1 MPIGVYVCH
10 CGLNIAGVLDI
21 EELKSFAEKL
31 PDVAVARD
39 LQFSCSD
46 IGQEQIQKDIAEYKL
61 DRIVV
66 AACSPRL
73 HEPTFRRAIAK
84 AGLNPYMLEMAN
96 IREQCSWVHMD
107 LPAMATEKAKDLISM
122 AVAKAALLQPL
133 EQEQIPVNKDVLVVG
148 GGVAGIAAALDLA
161 DAGFHVFLVERRPT
175 IGGYMA
181 LLTDVFPTNDCS
193 ICVLGPKMSEVFNH
207 PNITLYT
214 YSEVLG
220 VEGSV
225 GNFTVSGAH
234 RARYVDP
241 VLCKGCINECA
252 DVCPVEVPND
262 YDFGIGK
269 RKAIYVPYP
278 QAVPLSACVD
288 PKACI
293 GCGRCVESCPTQA
306 VKLDQVIEHFK
317 INVGA
322 IIVAT
327 GWQPFDAARKEEYG
341 FGRLR
346 DVVTTLQM
354 ERMLNASGPT
364 KGEVVRPSTGQVA
377 QSIAFL
383 QCVGSRDATVGNIY
397 CSRICCMASLKN
409 AQLIAEKYPCSNI
422 TIYYID
428 IRAGGEGYEEFY
440 IRAQRLGINFVRAR
454 VSSIE
459 EVDGDIYL
467 SFEDTQTGEIK
478 RVRHDIAVLSV
489 GLEPDKSADVL
500 GNLLGLS
507 RRPDRFFEI
516 AHPKMRP
523 VEAHIDGVFIAGCA
537 SGPKEIPISIAQGSA
552 AAAKAI
558 RLLQKGFLDL
568 EPTSAY
574 VDPDLCIRCKLC
586 VDVCP
591 QKAISVKSPAYVD
604 EAACKGCGSCAAACP
619 VDAIK
624 MRLFSDEQIL
634 AQVRAATEV
643 KKEFPLI
650 IAFLCNWCSYGAAD
664 LAGTSRIQYP
674 TNARNIRVMCSARVD
689 PSFVLEALR
698 RGADGVLIAGCRIGE
713 CHYHD
718 GNYQALQR
726 VNVLK
731 GVLEKIGIDPRRVK
745 IVWCAASEGEI
756 YAKDLREF
764 IGELKAIG
772 PIGTELDKRRKGPG
786 GGKAEKEAGREA
798 EADLNEEAEIQ
809 SESMM
814 AKGSEGQHD
823 GD

>member
-10 CGLNIAGVLDI
+10 CGLNIAGVLNM

-46 IGQEQIQKDIAEYKL
+46 IGQEQIQKDIAELKL
-61 DRIVV
+61 DRVVV

-73 HEPTFRRAIAK
+73 HEPTFRRAISQSRPESLH
-84 AGLNPYMLEMAN
+84 AGDGQHPGAVLLGAHGAAGHGH
-96 IREQCSWVHMD
+96 REGQRPHSNGRGQSR
-107 LPAMATEKAKDLISM
+107 AST
-122 AVAKAALLQPL
+122 AA
-133 EQEQIPVNKDVLVVG
+133 G
-148 GGVAGIAAALDLA
+148 AGEHTRQQRRAGHGWRRGRHCCRAGPGRCGAAC
-161 DAGFHVFLVERRPT
+161 FLVERRPT

-193 ICVLGPKMSEVFNH
+193 ICVLGPKMSEVYNH
-207 PNITLYT
+207 PDITLIT
-214 YSEVLG
+214 YAEVLG

-225 GNFTVSGAH
+225 GNFTVSGVR
-234 RARYVDP
+234 RARYVDEK
-241 VLCKGCINECA
+241 LCKGCISECA
-252 DVCPVEVPND
+252 GVCPVEVPSE

-278 QAVPLSACVD
+278 QAVPLVACVD

-293 GCGRCVESCPTQA
+293 GCARCVEACPAQA
-306 VKLDQVIEHFK
+306 VKLDQEPQDFK
-317 INVGA
+317 LNVGA

-327 GWQPFDAARKEEYG
+327 GWQPFDATRKEEYG
-341 FGRLR
+341 FGRYR
-346 DVVTTLQM
+346 DVITTLQM

-364 KGEVVRPSTGQVA
+364 KGEVVRPSTGKIA
-377 QSIAFL
+377 KSIAFL
-383 QCVGSRDATVGNIY
+383 QCVGSRDSTVGNLY

-409 AQLIAEKYPCSNI
+409 AQLVKEKYPDTDI

-428 IRAGGEGYEEFY
+428 IRACGEGYEEFY
-440 IRAQRLGINFVRAR
+440 VRAQKLGINFVRAR
-454 VSSIE
+454 VSRIE
-459 EVDGDIYL
+459 EVDGELFLI
-467 SFEDTQTGEIK
+467 FEDTQTGEIK
-478 RVRHDIAVLSV
+478 RVKHDLAVLSV
-489 GLEPDKSADVL
+489 GLEPDEKADVL

-558 RLLQKGFLDL
+558 KLLHKGVLEL

-574 VDPDLCIRCKLC
+574 VDPDLCIKCKLC

-591 QKAISVKSPAYVD
+591 KKAIAVKSPAYVD

-619 VDAIK
+619 VDAIN
-624 MRLFSDEQIL
+624 MRFFSDEQIM

-643 KKEFPLI
+643 KREFPLI
-650 IAFLCNWCSYGAAD
+650 VAFLCNWCSYGAAD

-689 PSFVLEALR
+689 PSFILEALR

-713 CHYHD
+713 CHYRD

-731 GVLEKIGIDPRRVK
+731 GVLEKIGLDPGRVK

-756 YAKDLREF
+756 YAKDLRDF
-764 IGELKAIG
+764 IGELKAMG
-772 PIGTELDKRRKGPG
+772 PIGTELKKER
-786 GGKAEKEAGREA
+786 AEEK
-798 EADLNEEAEIQ
+798 NEEA
-809 SESMM
+809 
-814 AKGSEGQHD
+814 ALP
-823 GD
+823 

>member
-1 MPIGVYVCH
+1 MPTGVYVCH
-10 CGLNIAGVLDI
+10 CGLNIAGVLNVED
-21 EELKSFAEKL
+21 LKSFAEKL
-31 PDVAVARD
+31 PGVAVARD

-46 IGQEQIQKDIAEYKL
+46 IGQEQIQKDIAEHKL
-61 DRIVV
+61 DRVVV

-73 HEPTFRRAIAK
+73 HEPTFRRAISK
-84 AGLNPYMLEMAN
+84 VGLNPYMLEMAN

-107 LPAMATEKAKDLISM
+107 QPAMATEKAKDIIRM
-122 AVAKAALLQPL
+122 AVAKAELLQPL
-133 EQEQIPVNKDVLVVG
+133 EPESIPVSKEVLVIG

-161 DAGFHVFLVERRPT
+161 DAGLHVYLVERRPT

-193 ICVLGPKMSEVFNH
+193 ICVLGPKMSEVYNH
-207 PNITLYT
+207 PDITLYT

-225 GNFTVSGAH
+225 GNFTVSVVR
-234 RARYVDP
+234 RARYVDEK
-241 VLCKGCINECA
+241 LCKGCINECA
-252 DVCPVEVPND
+252 SACPVEVPSE

-278 QAVPLSACVD
+278 QAVPLAACID
-288 PKACI
+288 PQACI
-293 GCGRCVESCPTQA
+293 GCARCAEACPADA
-306 VKLDQVIEHFK
+306 VRLEQEPQDIKL
-317 INVGA
+317 NVGA

-327 GWQPFDAARKEEYG
+327 GWQPFDATRKEEYG
-341 FGRLR
+341 FGRYK
-346 DVVTTLQM
+346 DVITTLQM

-364 KGEVVRPSTGQVA
+364 KGEVVAPSTGKIA
-377 QSIAFL
+377 GSIAFL
-383 QCVGSRDATVGNIY
+383 QCVGSRDQTVGNPY

-409 AQLIAEKYPCSNI
+409 AQLVKEKYPDTDV

-428 IRAGGEGYEEFY
+428 IRACGEGYEEFY
-440 IRAQRLGINFVRAR
+440 IRAQKLGINFVRSR
-454 VSSIE
+454 VSGIQESE
-459 EVDGDIYL
+459 DGRL
-467 SFEDTQTGEIK
+467 SLLFEDTLTGKIK
-478 RVRHDIAVLSV
+478 RAKHDLAVLSV
-489 GLEPDKSADVL
+489 GLEPDSNAEVL

-552 AAAKAI
+552 AAAKAVK
-558 RLLQKGFLDL
+558 LLHRGVLEL

-574 VDPDLCIRCKLC
+574 VDPEKCIECKLC
-586 VDVCP
+586 VDICP
-591 QKAISVKSPAYVD
+591 KKAISAKSPAYVD

-619 VDAIK
+619 VDAID
-624 MRLFSDEQIL
+624 MRFFSDQQIL
-634 AQVRAATEV
+634 AQVQAATEV
-643 KKEFPLI
+643 KREFPLI
-650 IAFLCNWCSYGAAD
+650 VAFLCNWCSYGAAD

-713 CHYHD
+713 CHYRD

-731 GVLEKIGIDPRRVK
+731 GVLEKIGLDPGRVK

-756 YAKDLREF
+756 YAQDLREF
-764 IGELKAIG
+764 IAELKEMG
-772 PIGTELDKRRKGPG
+772 PVGTELKKR
-786 GGKAEKEAGREA
+786 KEGVHPEPSARS
-798 EADLNEEAEIQ
+798 EEEP
-809 SESMM
+809 
-814 AKGSEGQHD
+814 
-823 GD
+823 

>member
-1 MPIGVYVCH
+1 
-10 CGLNIAGVLDI
+10 
-21 EELKSFAEKL
+21 
-31 PDVAVARD
+31 
-39 LQFSCSD
+39 
-46 IGQEQIQKDIAEYKL
+46 
-61 DRIVV
+61 
-66 AACSPRL
+66 
-73 HEPTFRRAIAK
+73 FRRAISK

-107 LPAMATEKAKDLISM
+107 QPAMATEKAKDLIRM
-122 AVAKAALLQPL
+122 AVAKAELLQPL
-133 EQEQIPVNKDVLVVG
+133 EPESIPVSKEVLVIG

-161 DAGFHVFLVERRPT
+161 DAGLHVYLVERRPT

-193 ICVLGPKMSEVFNH
+193 ICVLGPKMSEVYNH
-207 PNITLYT
+207 PDITLYT

-225 GNFTVSGAH
+225 GNFTVSVVR
-234 RARYVDP
+234 RARYVDEK
-241 VLCKGCINECA
+241 LCKGCINECA
-252 DVCPVEVPND
+252 SACPVEVPSE

-278 QAVPLSACVD
+278 QAVPLAACID
-288 PKACI
+288 PQACI
-293 GCGRCVESCPTQA
+293 GCARCAEACPADA
-306 VKLDQVIEHFK
+306 VRLEQEPQDIKL
-317 INVGA
+317 NVGA

-327 GWQPFDAARKEEYG
+327 GWQPFDATRKEEYG
-341 FGRLR
+341 FGRYR
-346 DVVTTLQM
+346 DVITTLQM

-364 KGEVVRPSTGQVA
+364 KGEVVAPSTGKIA
-377 QSIAFL
+377 GSIAFL
-383 QCVGSRDATVGNIY
+383 QCVGSRDQTVGNPY

-409 AQLIAEKYPCSNI
+409 AQLVKEKYPDTDV

-428 IRAGGEGYEEFY
+428 IRACGEGYEEFY
-440 IRAQRLGINFVRAR
+440 IRAQKLGINFVRSR
-454 VSSIE
+454 VSGIQE
-459 EVDGDIYL
+459 GEDGRL
-467 SFEDTQTGEIK
+467 SLLFEDTLTGEIK
-478 RVRHDIAVLSV
+478 RAKHDLAVLSV
-489 GLEPDKSADVL
+489 GLEPDSNAEVL

-552 AAAKAI
+552 AAAKAVK
-558 RLLQKGFLDL
+558 LLHRGVLEL

-574 VDPDLCIRCKLC
+574 VDPEKCIECKLC
-586 VDVCP
+586 VDICP
-591 QKAISVKSPAYVD
+591 KKAISAKSPAYVD

-619 VDAIK
+619 VDAID
-624 MRLFSDEQIL
+624 MRFFSDQQIM
-634 AQVRAATEV
+634 AQVQAATEV
-643 KKEFPLI
+643 KREFPLI
-650 IAFLCNWCSYGAAD
+650 VAFLCNWCSYGAAD

-713 CHYHD
+713 CHYRD

-731 GVLEKIGIDPRRVK
+731 GVLEKVGLDPGRVK

-756 YAKDLREF
+756 YAQDLREF
-764 IGELKAIG
+764 IAELKEMG
-772 PIGTELDKRRKGPG
+772 PVGTELKKRKDGEHPEPSARSV
-786 GGKAEKEAGREA
+786 
-798 EADLNEEAEIQ
+798 EEP
-809 SESMM
+809 
-814 AKGSEGQHD
+814 
-823 GD
+823 

>member
-1 MPIGVYVCH
+1 MHIGVYVCH
-10 CGLNIAGVLDI
+10 CGLNIAGVLNM
-21 EELKSFAEKL
+21 EELKRFAESL
-31 PDVAVARD
+31 PDVTVARD

-46 IGQEQIQKDIAEYKL
+46 IGQEQIQKDIAEFKL
-61 DRIVV
+61 DRVVV

-73 HEPTFRRAIAK
+73 HEPTFRRAISK

-107 LPAMATEKAKDLISM
+107 QPAMATEKAKDLIRM
-122 AVAKAALLQPL
+122 GVAKAALLRPL
-133 EQEQIPVNKDVLVVG
+133 EPESIPVSKDVLVIG
-148 GGVAGIAAALDLA
+148 GGVAGIAAALDMA
-161 DAGFHVFLVERRPT
+161 DAGLHVFLVERRPT

-207 PNITLYT
+207 PNITLFT

-220 VEGSV
+220 VDGSV
-225 GNFTVSGAH
+225 GNFTVSVTK
-234 RARYVDP
+234 RARYVDEK
-241 VLCKGCINECA
+241 LCKGCINECA
-252 DVCPVEVPND
+252 GVCPVEVPSE

-269 RKAIYVPYP
+269 RKAIYIAYP
-278 QAVPLSACVD
+278 QAVPLAATID
-288 PKACI
+288 PMACI
-293 GCGRCVESCPTQA
+293 GCGRCEQACPALA
-306 VKLDQVIEHFK
+306 VRLDQEPQDIK
-317 INVGA
+317 LNVGA

-327 GWQPFDAARKEEYG
+327 GWQPFDASRKEEYG
-341 FGRLR
+341 FGRYR
-346 DVVTTLQM
+346 DVITTLQM

-364 KGEVVRPSTGQVA
+364 KGDVVAPSTGRIA
-377 QSIAFL
+377 SSIAFL
-383 QCVGSRDATVGNIY
+383 QCVGSRDATVGNPY

-409 AQLIAEKYPCSNI
+409 AQLVKEKYPETDI
-422 TIYYID
+422 IVYYID
-428 IRAGGEGYEEFY
+428 IRACGEGYEEFY
-440 IRAQRLGINFVRAR
+440 LRAQKLGINFVRSR
-454 VSSIE
+454 VSRIE
-459 EVDGDIYL
+459 EVDGKLFLI
-467 SFEDTQTGEIK
+467 FEDTQTGEIK
-478 RVRHDIAVLSV
+478 RVHHDMAVLSV
-489 GLEPDKSADVL
+489 GLEPEKNAEVL

-558 RLLQKGFLDL
+558 KLLHRGTLEL

-574 VDPDLCIRCKLC
+574 VDPDKCIKCKLC
-586 VDVCP
+586 VDICP
-591 QKAISVKSPAYVD
+591 KKAIAVKSPAYVD

-619 VDAIK
+619 VDAIN
-624 MRLFSDEQIL
+624 MRFFSDEQIL
-634 AQVRAATEV
+634 AQVRAATFE
-643 KKEFPLI
+643 KKESPLI
-650 IAFLCNWCSYGAAD
+650 VAFLCNWCSYGAAD

-713 CHYHD
+713 CHYRD

-726 VNVLK
+726 VQVLK
-731 GVLEKIGIDPRRVK
+731 GVLEKIGLNPGRVK

-764 IGELKAIG
+764 IAELKAMG
-772 PIGTELDKRRKGPG
+772 PIGTELKNPKNNRIEG
-786 GGKAEKEAGREA
+786 
-798 EADLNEEAEIQ
+798 
-809 SESMM
+809 ES
-814 AKGSEGQHD
+814 
-823 GD
+823 

>member
-1 MPIGVYVCH
+1 MPTGVYVCH
-10 CGLNIAGVLDI
+10 CGLNIAGVLNVED
-21 EELKSFAEKL
+21 LKSFAEKL
-31 PDVAVARD
+31 PGVAVARD

-46 IGQEQIQKDIAEYKL
+46 IGQEQIQKDIAEHKL
-61 DRIVV
+61 DRVVV

-73 HEPTFRRAIAK
+73 HEPTFRRAISK

-107 LPAMATEKAKDLISM
+107 QPAMATEKAKDLIRM
-122 AVAKAALLQPL
+122 AVAKAELLQPL
-133 EQEQIPVNKDVLVVG
+133 EPESIPVSKEVLVIG

-161 DAGFHVFLVERRPT
+161 DAGLHVYLVERRPT

-193 ICVLGPKMSEVFNH
+193 ICVLGPKMSEVYNH
-207 PNITLYT
+207 PDITLYT

-225 GNFTVSGAH
+225 GNFTVSVVR
-234 RARYVDP
+234 RARYVDEK
-241 VLCKGCINECA
+241 LCKGCINECA
-252 DVCPVEVPND
+252 SACPVEVPSE

-278 QAVPLSACVD
+278 QAVPLAACID
-288 PKACI
+288 PQACI
-293 GCGRCVESCPTQA
+293 GCARCAEACPADA
-306 VKLDQVIEHFK
+306 VRLEQEPQDIKL
-317 INVGA
+317 NVGA

-327 GWQPFDAARKEEYG
+327 GWQPFDATRKEEYG
-341 FGRLR
+341 FGRYR
-346 DVVTTLQM
+346 DVITTLQM

-364 KGEVVRPSTGQVA
+364 KGEVVAPSTGKIA
-377 QSIAFL
+377 GSIAFL
-383 QCVGSRDATVGNIY
+383 QCVGSRDQTVGNPY

-409 AQLIAEKYPCSNI
+409 AQLVKEKYPDTDV

-428 IRAGGEGYEEFY
+428 IRACGEGYEEFY
-440 IRAQRLGINFVRAR
+440 IRAQKLGINFVRSR
-454 VSSIE
+454 VSGIQE
-459 EVDGDIYL
+459 GEDGRL
-467 SFEDTQTGEIK
+467 SLLFEDTLTGEIK
-478 RVRHDIAVLSV
+478 RAEHDLAVLSV
-489 GLEPDKSADVL
+489 GLEPDSNAEVL

-552 AAAKAI
+552 AAAKAVK
-558 RLLQKGFLDL
+558 LLHRGVLEL

-574 VDPDLCIRCKLC
+574 VDPEKCIECKLC
-586 VDVCP
+586 VDICP
-591 QKAISVKSPAYVD
+591 KKAISAKSPAYVD

-619 VDAIK
+619 VDAID
-624 MRLFSDEQIL
+624 MRFFSDQQIL
-634 AQVRAATEV
+634 AQVQAATEV
-643 KKEFPLI
+643 KREFPLI
-650 IAFLCNWCSYGAAD
+650 VAFLCNWCSYGAAD

-713 CHYHD
+713 CHYRD

-731 GVLEKIGIDPRRVK
+731 GVLEKIGLDPGRVK

-756 YAKDLREF
+756 YAQDLREF
-764 IGELKAIG
+764 IAELKEMG
-772 PIGTELDKRRKGPG
+772 PVGTELKKR
-786 GGKAEKEAGREA
+786 KEGEHPEPSARS
-798 EADLNEEAEIQ
+798 EEEP
-809 SESMM
+809 
-814 AKGSEGQHD
+814 
-823 GD
+823 

>member
-1 MPIGVYVCH
+1 MPTGVYVCH
-10 CGLNIAGVLDI
+10 CGLNIAGVLNMDD
-21 EELKSFAEKL
+21 LKSFAEKL

-46 IGQEQIQKDIAEYKL
+46 IGQEQIQKDIAEFKL
-61 DRIVV
+61 DRVVV

-73 HEPTFRRAIAK
+73 HEPTFRRAISK

-107 LPAMATEKAKDLISM
+107 QPAMATEKAKDLIAM
-122 AVAKAALLQPL
+122 AVAKAALLHPL
-133 EQEQIPVNKDVLVVG
+133 EPESIPVSKDVAVIG

-161 DAGFHVFLVERRPT
+161 DSGLHVFLVERRPT

-193 ICVLGPKMSEVFNH
+193 ICVLGPKMSEVYNH
-207 PNITLYT
+207 PDITLIT
-214 YSEVLG
+214 YAEVLG

-225 GNFTVSGAH
+225 GNFTVSGVR
-234 RARYVDP
+234 RARYVDEK
-241 VLCKGCINECA
+241 LCKGCISECS
-252 DVCPVEVPND
+252 DVCPVEVPSE

-269 RKAIYVPYP
+269 RKAIYIPYP
-278 QAVPLSACVD
+278 QAVPLVACVD
-288 PKACI
+288 AKACI
-293 GCGRCVESCPTQA
+293 GCTRCAQACPAQA
-306 VKLDQVIEHFK
+306 VKLDQEPQDFK
-317 INVGA
+317 LNVGA

-327 GWQPFDAARKEEYG
+327 GWQPFDATRKEEYG
-341 FGRLR
+341 FGRYR
-346 DVVTTLQM
+346 DVITTLQI

-364 KGEVVRPSTGQVA
+364 KGEVVRPSTGKIAEKV
-377 QSIAFL
+377 AFL
-383 QCVGSRDATVGNIY
+383 QCVGSRDSSVGNLY

-409 AQLIAEKYPCSNI
+409 AQLVKEKYPHTDI

-428 IRAGGEGYEEFY
+428 IRACGEGYEEFY
-440 IRAQRLGINFVRAR
+440 VRAQKLGINFVRSR
-454 VSSIE
+454 VSGIE
-459 EVDGDIYL
+459 EVDGDL
-467 SFEDTQTGEIK
+467 FLVFEDTQTGEMK
-478 RVRHDIAVLSV
+478 RVRHDLAVLSV
-489 GLEPDKSADVL
+489 GLEPDEKADVL

-552 AAAKAI
+552 AAAKAVK
-558 RLLQKGFLDL
+558 LLHKGVLQL

-574 VDPDLCIRCKLC
+574 VDPEKCIKCKIC
-586 VDVCP
+586 VDICP
-591 QKAISVKSPAYVD
+591 KKAIAVKSPAYVD

-619 VDAIK
+619 ADAIN
-624 MRLFSDEQIL
+624 MRFFSDEQIM
-634 AQVRAATEV
+634 AQVQAATMV
-643 KKEFPLI
+643 KREFPLI
-650 IAFLCNWCSYGAAD
+650 VAFLCNWCSYGAAD

-689 PSFVLEALR
+689 PSFILEALQ

-713 CHYHD
+713 CHYRD

-731 GVLEKIGIDPRRVK
+731 GVLEKIGIDPGRVK

-756 YAKDLREF
+756 YARDLKDF
-764 IGELKAIG
+764 IGELKALG
-772 PIGTELDKRRKGPG
+772 PIGTELKK
-786 GGKAEKEAGREA
+786 EKMVTKTEEK
-798 EADLNEEAEIQ
+798 NEEA
-809 SESMM
+809 
-814 AKGSEGQHD
+814 ALP
-823 GD
+823 

>member
-1 MPIGVYVCH
+1 MPTGVYVCH
-10 CGLNIAGVLDI
+10 CGLNIAGVLNVED
-21 EELKSFAEKL
+21 LKSFAEKL
-31 PDVAVARD
+31 PGVAVARD

-46 IGQEQIQKDIAEYKL
+46 IGQEQIQKDIAEHKL
-61 DRIVV
+61 DRVVV

-73 HEPTFRRAIAK
+73 HEPTFRRAISK

-107 LPAMATEKAKDLISM
+107 QPAMATEKAKDLIRM
-122 AVAKAALLQPL
+122 AVAKAELLQPL
-133 EQEQIPVNKDVLVVG
+133 EPESIPVSKEVLVVG

-161 DAGFHVFLVERRPT
+161 DAGLHVFLVERRPT

-193 ICVLGPKMSEVFNH
+193 ICVLGPKMSEVYNH

-225 GNFTVSGAH
+225 GNFTVSGVR
-234 RARYVDP
+234 RARYVDEK
-241 VLCKGCINECA
+241 LCKGCINECA
-252 DVCPVEVPND
+252 SACPVEVSSE

-278 QAVPLSACVD
+278 QAVPLAACID

-293 GCGRCVESCPTQA
+293 GCSRCAEACPADA
-306 VKLDQVIEHFK
+306 VRLEQEAQDFK

-327 GWQPFDAARKEEYG
+327 GWQPFDASRKEEYG
-341 FGRLR
+341 FGRYR

-364 KGEVVRPSTGQVA
+364 KGEVVRPSTGEIA
-377 QSIAFL
+377 GSIAFL
-383 QCVGSRDATVGNIY
+383 QCVGSRDATVGNCY

-409 AQLIAEKYPCSNI
+409 AQLVKEKYPDTDI
-422 TIYYID
+422 TIYYMD
-428 IRAGGEGYEEFY
+428 IRACGEGYEEFY
-440 IRAQRLGINFVRAR
+440 IRAQKLGINFVRSR
-454 VSSIE
+454 VSSIQE
-459 EVDGDIYL
+459 EEGRISLIY
-467 SFEDTQTGEIK
+467 EDTQNGEIRRAK
-478 RVRHDIAVLSV
+478 HDLAVLSV
-489 GLEPDKSADVL
+489 GLEPDSNAEVL

-552 AAAKAI
+552 AAAKALK
-558 RLLQKGFLDL
+558 LLHRGFLEL

-574 VDPDLCIRCKLC
+574 VDPDKCIECKLC
-586 VDVCP
+586 VDICP
-591 QKAISVKSPAYVD
+591 KKAISVKSPAYVD

-619 VDAIK
+619 VDAID
-624 MRLFSDEQIL
+624 MRFFSDQQIL
-634 AQVRAATEV
+634 AQVKAATEV
-643 KKEFPLI
+643 KREFPLI
-650 IAFLCNWCSYGAAD
+650 VAFLCNWCSYGAAD

-698 RGADGVLIAGCRIGE
+698 QGADGVLIAGCRIGE
-713 CHYHD
+713 CHYKD

-731 GVLEKIGIDPRRVK
+731 GVLEKVGLDPGRVK

-756 YAKDLREF
+756 YAQDLREF
-764 IGELKAIG
+764 IAELKAMG
-772 PIGTELDKRRKGPG
+772 PIGTELKRRDGGQQPDLAQPGNGPEEG
-786 GGKAEKEAGREA
+786 EKP
-798 EADLNEEAEIQ
+798 
-809 SESMM
+809 
-814 AKGSEGQHD
+814 
-823 GD
+823 

>member
-1 MPIGVYVCH
+1 MPTGVYVCH
-10 CGLNIAGVLDI
+10 CGLNIAGVLNMDD
-21 EELKSFAEKL
+21 LKSYAEKL

-46 IGQEQIQKDIAEYKL
+46 IGQEQIQKDIAEFKL
-61 DRIVV
+61 DRVVV

-73 HEPTFRRAIAK
+73 HEPTFRRAISK

-107 LPAMATEKAKDLISM
+107 QPAMATEKAKDLISM

-133 EQEQIPVNKDVLVVG
+133 EPESIPVSKDVLVIG

-161 DAGFHVFLVERRPT
+161 DSGLHVFLVERRPT

-193 ICVLGPKMSEVFNH
+193 ICVLGPKMSEVYNH
-207 PNITLYT
+207 PDITLIT
-214 YSEVLG
+214 YAEVLG

-225 GNFTVSGAH
+225 GNFTVSGVR
-234 RARYVDP
+234 RARYVDEK
-241 VLCKGCINECA
+241 LCKGCISECSN
-252 DVCPVEVPND
+252 VCPVEVPSE

-278 QAVPLSACVD
+278 QAVPLVACVD
-288 PKACI
+288 AKACI
-293 GCGRCVESCPTQA
+293 GCARCAEACPAQA
-306 VKLDQVIEHFK
+306 VKLDQEPQDFK
-317 INVGA
+317 LNVGA

-327 GWQPFDAARKEEYG
+327 GWQPFDATRKEEYG
-341 FGRLR
+341 FGRYR
-346 DVVTTLQM
+346 DVITTLQM

-364 KGEVVRPSTGQVA
+364 KGEVVRPSTGKIAEKV
-377 QSIAFL
+377 AFL
-383 QCVGSRDATVGNIY
+383 QCVGSRDSSVGNLY

-409 AQLIAEKYPCSNI
+409 AQLVKEKYPHTDI

-428 IRAGGEGYEEFY
+428 IRACGEGYEEFY
-440 IRAQRLGINFVRAR
+440 VRAQKLGINFVRSR

-459 EVDGDIYL
+459 QVDGELFLI
-467 SFEDTQTGEIK
+467 FEDTQTGEIK
-478 RVRHDIAVLSV
+478 KVKHDLAVLSV
-489 GLEPDKSADVL
+489 GLEPDEKADVL

-523 VEAHIDGVFIAGCA
+523 VEAHIDGIFIAGCA

-552 AAAKAI
+552 AAAKAVK
-558 RLLQKGFLDL
+558 LLHKGVLEL

-574 VDPDLCIRCKLC
+574 VDPEKCIKCKLC
-586 VDVCP
+586 VDLCP
-591 QKAISVKSPAYVD
+591 KKAIAVKSPAYVD

-619 VDAIK
+619 ADAIN
-624 MRLFSDEQIL
+624 MRFFSDEQIM
-634 AQVRAATEV
+634 AQVQAATQV
-643 KKEFPLI
+643 KREFPLI
-650 IAFLCNWCSYGAAD
+650 VAFLCNWCSYGAAD

-713 CHYHD
+713 CHYRD

-731 GVLEKIGIDPRRVK
+731 GVLEKIGIDPGRVK

-756 YAKDLREF
+756 YAKDLRDF
-764 IGELKAIG
+764 IGELKAMG
-772 PIGTELDKRRKGPG
+772 PIGTELKR
-786 GGKAEKEAGREA
+786 EKK
-798 EADLNEEAEIQ
+798 NEEDAP
-809 SESMM
+809 
-814 AKGSEGQHD
+814 A
-823 GD
+823 

>member
-1 MPIGVYVCH
+1 MPTGVYVCH
-10 CGLNIAGVLDI
+10 CGLNIAGVLNVA
-21 EELKSFAEKL
+21 ELTSFAEKL

-46 IGQEQIQKDIAEYKL
+46 IGQEQIQKDIAEFNL
-61 DRIVV
+61 DRVVV

-73 HEPTFRRAIAK
+73 HEPTFRRAISK

-107 LPAMATEKAKDLISM
+107 QPAMATEKAKDLIRM
-122 AVAKAALLQPL
+122 GVAKAALLEPL
-133 EQEQIPVNKDVLVVG
+133 EPESIPVSRDVLVIG

-161 DAGFHVFLVERRPT
+161 DAGLHVFLVERRPT

-193 ICVLGPKMSEVFNH
+193 ICVLGPKMSEVYNH
-207 PNITLYT
+207 PGITLMT

-225 GNFTVSGAH
+225 GNFTVTGVR
-234 RARYVDP
+234 RARYVDEK
-241 VLCKGCINECA
+241 LCKGCINECA
-252 DVCPVEVPND
+252 SVCPVDVPSE

-278 QAVPLSACVD
+278 QAVPLAACID
-288 PKACI
+288 PQACI
-293 GCGRCVESCPTQA
+293 GCARCEQACPARA
-306 VKLDQVIEHFK
+306 VKLDQEPQDFK

-327 GWQPFDAARKEEYG
+327 GWQPFDASRKEEYG
-341 FGRLR
+341 FGRYR
-346 DVVTTLQM
+346 DVITTLQM

-364 KGEVVRPSTGQVA
+364 KGEVVSPSTGNIA
-377 QSIAFL
+377 SSIAFL
-383 QCVGSRDATVGNIY
+383 QCVGSRDATVGNCY
-397 CSRICCMASLKN
+397 CSRVCCMASLKN
-409 AQLIAEKYPCSNI
+409 AQLVKEKYPETVV

-428 IRAGGEGYEEFY
+428 IRACGEGYEEFY
-440 IRAQRLGINFVRAR
+440 IRAQKLGINFVRSR
-454 VSSIE
+454 VSRIE
-459 EVDGDIYL
+459 EVDGQIFL
-467 SFEDTQTGEIK
+467 IFEDTQSAEVR
-478 RVRHDIAVLSV
+478 RVRHDLAVLSV
-489 GLEPDKSADVL
+489 GLEPDSRADVV

-552 AAAKAI
+552 AAAKAVK
-558 RLLQKGFLDL
+558 LLHKGFLEL

-574 VDPDLCIRCKLC
+574 VDPDKCIKCKLC
-586 VDVCP
+586 VDLCP
-591 QKAISVKSPAYVD
+591 KKAISVKSPAYVD

-619 VDAIK
+619 ADAID
-624 MRLFSDEQIL
+624 MRFFSDQQIL

-643 KKEFPLI
+643 KREAPLI
-650 IAFLCNWCSYGAAD
+650 VAFLCNWCSYGAAD

-713 CHYHD
+713 CHYRD

-731 GVLEKIGIDPRRVK
+731 GVLEKVGLNPGRVK

-756 YAKDLREF
+756 YAKDIRDF
-764 IGELKAIG
+764 IAELKAMG
-772 PIGTELDKRRKGPG
+772 PIGTELAGRTAP
-786 GGKAEKEAGREA
+786 AAKEA
-798 EADLNEEAEIQ
+798 
-809 SESMM
+809 
-814 AKGSEGQHD
+814 
-823 GD
+823 

>member
-1 MPIGVYVCH
+1 MPTGVYVCH
-10 CGLNIAGVLDI
+10 CGLNIAGVLNMED
-21 EELKSFAEKL
+21 LKSFAEKL
-31 PDVAVARD
+31 PGVAVARD

-46 IGQEQIQKDIAEYKL
+46 IGQEQIQKDIAEHKL
-61 DRIVV
+61 DRVVV

-73 HEPTFRRAIAK
+73 HEPTFRRAISK

-96 IREQCSWVHMD
+96 IREQCSWVHMEQ
-107 LPAMATEKAKDLISM
+107 PAMATEKAKDLIRM
-122 AVAKAALLQPL
+122 AVAKAELLQPL
-133 EQEQIPVNKDVLVVG
+133 EPESIPVSKDVLVIG

-161 DAGFHVFLVERRPT
+161 DAGLHVYLVERRPT

-193 ICVLGPKMSEVFNH
+193 ICVLGPKMSEVYNH

-225 GNFTVSGAH
+225 GNFTVSGVR
-234 RARYVDP
+234 RARYVDEK
-241 VLCKGCINECA
+241 LCKGCINECA
-252 DVCPVEVPND
+252 SACPVEVSSE

-278 QAVPLSACVD
+278 QAVPLAACID

-293 GCGRCVESCPTQA
+293 GCSRCAEACPADA
-306 VKLDQVIEHFK
+306 VRLEQEPQDFK

-341 FGRLR
+341 FGRYR

-364 KGEVVRPSTGQVA
+364 KGEVVRPSTGEIA
-377 QSIAFL
+377 GSIAFL
-383 QCVGSRDATVGNIY
+383 QCVGSRDATVGNCY

-409 AQLIAEKYPCSNI
+409 AQLVKEKYPDTDI
-422 TIYYID
+422 TIYHMD
-428 IRAGGEGYEEFY
+428 IRACGEGYEEFY
-440 IRAQRLGINFVRAR
+440 IRAQKLGINFVRSR
-454 VSSIE
+454 VSSIQE
-459 EVDGDIYL
+459 KEGRISL
-467 SFEDTQTGEIK
+467 IFEDTQAGEI
-478 RVRHDIAVLSV
+478 RQTEHDLAVLSV
-489 GLEPDKSADVL
+489 GLEPDSNAEVL

-552 AAAKAI
+552 AAAKALK
-558 RLLQKGFLDL
+558 LLHRGFLEL

-574 VDPDLCIRCKLC
+574 VDPDKCIECKLC
-586 VDVCP
+586 VDICP
-591 QKAISVKSPAYVD
+591 KKAISAKSPAYVD

-619 VDAIK
+619 VDAID
-624 MRLFSDEQIL
+624 MRFFSDQQIL
-634 AQVRAATEV
+634 AQVKAATEV
-643 KKEFPLI
+643 KREFPLI
-650 IAFLCNWCSYGAAD
+650 VAFLCNWCSYGAAD

-713 CHYHD
+713 CHYKD

-731 GVLEKIGIDPRRVK
+731 GVLEKVGLDPGRVK

-756 YAKDLREF
+756 YAQDLREF
-764 IGELKAIG
+764 IAELKAMG
-772 PIGTELDKRRKGPG
+772 PIGTELKRRDGGQQPDLAQPGNGPEEG
-786 GGKAEKEAGREA
+786 EKP
-798 EADLNEEAEIQ
+798 
-809 SESMM
+809 
-814 AKGSEGQHD
+814 
-823 GD
+823 

>member
-1 MPIGVYVCH
+1 MHIGVYVCH
-10 CGLNIAGVLDI
+10 CGLNIAGVLNM
-21 EELKSFAEKL
+21 EELKRFAESL
-31 PDVAVARD
+31 PDVTVARD

-46 IGQEQIQKDIAEYKL
+46 IGQEQIQKDIAEFKL
-61 DRIVV
+61 DRVVV

-73 HEPTFRRAIAK
+73 HEPTFRRAISK

-107 LPAMATEKAKDLISM
+107 QPAMATEKAKDLIRM
-122 AVAKAALLQPL
+122 GVAKAALLRPL
-133 EQEQIPVNKDVLVVG
+133 EPESIPVSKDVLVIG
-148 GGVAGIAAALDLA
+148 GGVAGIAAALDMA
-161 DAGFHVFLVERRPT
+161 DAGLHVFLVERRPT

-207 PNITLYT
+207 PDITLFT

-225 GNFTVSGAH
+225 GNFTVSVTK
-234 RARYVDP
+234 RARYVDEK
-241 VLCKGCINECA
+241 LCKGCINECA
-252 DVCPVEVPND
+252 GVCPVEVPSE

-269 RKAIYVPYP
+269 RKAIYIAYP
-278 QAVPLSACVD
+278 QAVPLAATID
-288 PKACI
+288 PMACI
-293 GCGRCVESCPTQA
+293 GCGRCEQACPALA
-306 VKLDQVIEHFK
+306 VRLDQEPQDIK
-317 INVGA
+317 LNVGA

-327 GWQPFDAARKEEYG
+327 GWQPFDASRKEEYG
-341 FGRLR
+341 FGRYR
-346 DVVTTLQM
+346 DVITTLQM

-364 KGEVVRPSTGQVA
+364 KGDVVVPSTGQIA
-377 QSIAFL
+377 GSIAFL
-383 QCVGSRDATVGNIY
+383 QCVGSRDATVGNPY

-409 AQLIAEKYPCSNI
+409 AQLVKEKYPETDI
-422 TIYYID
+422 TVYYID
-428 IRAGGEGYEEFY
+428 IRACGEGYEEFY
-440 IRAQRLGINFVRAR
+440 LRAQKLGINFVRSR
-454 VSSIE
+454 VSRIE
-459 EVDGDIYL
+459 EVDGKLFLI
-467 SFEDTQTGEIK
+467 FEDTQTGEIK
-478 RVRHDIAVLSV
+478 RVHHDMAVLSV
-489 GLEPDKSADVL
+489 GLEPEKNAEVL

-558 RLLQKGFLDL
+558 KLLHRGTLEL

-574 VDPDLCIRCKLC
+574 VDPDKCIKCKLC
-586 VDVCP
+586 VDICP
-591 QKAISVKSPAYVD
+591 KKAIAVKSPAYVD

-619 VDAIK
+619 VDAIN
-624 MRLFSDEQIL
+624 MRFFSDEQIL
-634 AQVRAATEV
+634 AQVRAATFE
-643 KKEFPLI
+643 KKESPLI
-650 IAFLCNWCSYGAAD
+650 VAFLCNWCSYGAAD

-713 CHYHD
+713 CHYRD

-726 VNVLK
+726 VQVLK
-731 GVLEKIGIDPRRVK
+731 GVLEKIGLNPGRVK

-764 IGELKAIG
+764 IAELKAMG
-772 PIGTELDKRRKGPG
+772 PIGTELKNPKNNRNE
-786 GGKAEKEAGREA
+786 GKA
-798 EADLNEEAEIQ
+798 
-809 SESMM
+809 
-814 AKGSEGQHD
+814 
-823 GD
+823 

>member
-1 MPIGVYVCH
+1 MPTGVYVCH
-10 CGLNIAGVLDI
+10 CGLNIAGVLNVED
-21 EELKSFAEKL
+21 LKSFAEKL
-31 PDVAVARD
+31 PGVAVARD

-46 IGQEQIQKDIAEYKL
+46 IGQEQIQKDIAEHKL
-61 DRIVV
+61 DRVVV

-73 HEPTFRRAIAK
+73 HEPTFRRAISK

-107 LPAMATEKAKDLISM
+107 QPAMATEKAKDLIRM
-122 AVAKAALLQPL
+122 AVAKAELLQPL
-133 EQEQIPVNKDVLVVG
+133 EPESIPVSKEVLVIG

-161 DAGFHVFLVERRPT
+161 DAGLHVYLVERRPT

-193 ICVLGPKMSEVFNH
+193 ICVLGPKMSEVYNH
-207 PNITLYT
+207 PDITLYT

-225 GNFTVSGAH
+225 GNFTVSVVR
-234 RARYVDP
+234 RARYVDEK
-241 VLCKGCINECA
+241 LCKGCINECA
-252 DVCPVEVPND
+252 SACPVEVPSE

-278 QAVPLSACVD
+278 QAVPLAACID
-288 PKACI
+288 PQACI
-293 GCGRCVESCPTQA
+293 GCARCAEACPADA
-306 VKLDQVIEHFK
+306 VRLEQEPQDIKL
-317 INVGA
+317 NVGA

-327 GWQPFDAARKEEYG
+327 GWQPFDATRKEEYG
-341 FGRLR
+341 FGRYR
-346 DVVTTLQM
+346 DVITTLQM

-364 KGEVVRPSTGQVA
+364 KGEVVAPSTGKIA
-377 QSIAFL
+377 GSIAFL
-383 QCVGSRDATVGNIY
+383 QCVGSRDQTVGNPY

-409 AQLIAEKYPCSNI
+409 AQLVKEKYPDTDV

-428 IRAGGEGYEEFY
+428 IRACGEGYEEFY
-440 IRAQRLGINFVRAR
+440 IRAQKLGINFVRSR
-454 VSSIE
+454 VSGIQE
-459 EVDGDIYL
+459 GEDGRL
-467 SFEDTQTGEIK
+467 SLLFEDTLTGEIK
-478 RVRHDIAVLSV
+478 RAKHDLAVLSV
-489 GLEPDKSADVL
+489 GLEPDSNAEVL

-552 AAAKAI
+552 AAAKAVK
-558 RLLQKGFLDL
+558 LLHRGVLEL

-574 VDPDLCIRCKLC
+574 VDPEKCIECKLC
-586 VDVCP
+586 VDICP
-591 QKAISVKSPAYVD
+591 KKAISAKSPAYVD

-619 VDAIK
+619 VDAID
-624 MRLFSDEQIL
+624 MRFFSDQQIL
-634 AQVRAATEV
+634 AQVQAATEV
-643 KKEFPLI
+643 KREFPLI
-650 IAFLCNWCSYGAAD
+650 VAFLCNWCSYGAAD

-713 CHYHD
+713 CHYRD

-731 GVLEKIGIDPRRVK
+731 GVLEKIGLDPGRVK

-756 YAKDLREF
+756 YAQDLREF
-764 IGELKAIG
+764 IAELKEMG
-772 PIGTELDKRRKGPG
+772 PVGTELKKR
-786 GGKAEKEAGREA
+786 KEGEHPEPSARS
-798 EADLNEEAEIQ
+798 EEEP
-809 SESMM
+809 
-814 AKGSEGQHD
+814 
-823 GD
+823 

>member
-1 MPIGVYVCH
+1 
-10 CGLNIAGVLDI
+10 
-21 EELKSFAEKL
+21 
-31 PDVAVARD
+31 
-39 LQFSCSD
+39 
-46 IGQEQIQKDIAEYKL
+46 
-61 DRIVV
+61 
-66 AACSPRL
+66 
-73 HEPTFRRAIAK
+73 
-84 AGLNPYMLEMAN
+84 GLNPSKLEMAN

-107 LPAMATEKAKDLISM
+107 QPAMATEKAKDLIRM
-122 AVAKAALLQPL
+122 AVAKAELLQPL
-133 EQEQIPVNKDVLVVG
+133 EPESIPVSKDVLVIG

-161 DAGFHVFLVERRPT
+161 DAGLHVYLVERRPT

-193 ICVLGPKMSEVFNH
+193 ICVLGPKMSEVYNH

-225 GNFTVSGAH
+225 GNFTVSGVR
-234 RARYVDP
+234 RARYVDEK
-241 VLCKGCINECA
+241 LCKGCINECA
-252 DVCPVEVPND
+252 SACPVEVSSE

-278 QAVPLSACVD
+278 QAVPLAACID

-293 GCGRCVESCPTQA
+293 GCSRCAEACPADA
-306 VKLDQVIEHFK
+306 VRLEQEPQDFK

-341 FGRLR
+341 FGRYR

-364 KGEVVRPSTGQVA
+364 KGEVVQPSTGEIA
-377 QSIAFL
+377 GSIAFL
-383 QCVGSRDATVGNIY
+383 QCVGSRDATVGNCY

-409 AQLIAEKYPCSNI
+409 AQLVKEKYPDTDI
-422 TIYYID
+422 TIYYMD
-428 IRAGGEGYEEFY
+428 IRACGEGYEEFY
-440 IRAQRLGINFVRAR
+440 IRAQKLGINFVRSR

-459 EVDGDIYL
+459 EVEGRISLIY
-467 SFEDTQTGEIK
+467 EDTQNGEIK
-478 RVRHDIAVLSV
+478 RAEHDLAVLSV
-489 GLEPDKSADVL
+489 GLEPDSNAEVL

-552 AAAKAI
+552 AAAKALK
-558 RLLQKGFLDL
+558 LLHRGFLEL

-574 VDPDLCIRCKLC
+574 VDPDKCIQCKLC
-586 VDVCP
+586 VDICP
-591 QKAISVKSPAYVD
+591 KKAISVKSPAYVD

-619 VDAIK
+619 VDAID
-624 MRLFSDEQIL
+624 MRFFSDQQIL
-634 AQVRAATEV
+634 AQVKAATEV
-643 KKEFPLI
+643 KREFPLI
-650 IAFLCNWCSYGAAD
+650 VAFLCNWCSYGAAD

-713 CHYHD
+713 CHYKD

-731 GVLEKIGIDPRRVK
+731 GVLEKVGLDPGRVK

-756 YAKDLREF
+756 YAQDLREF
-764 IGELKAIG
+764 IAELKAMG
-772 PIGTELDKRRKGPG
+772 PIGTELKRKESGERQDQTGPADSSQE
-786 GGKAEKEAGREA
+786 GKKP
-798 EADLNEEAEIQ
+798 
-809 SESMM
+809 
-814 AKGSEGQHD
+814 
-823 GD
+823 

>member
-1 MPIGVYVCH
+1 MARHPKKPDRCGQIVNNLNGIALSDLSPSYSCDSPMPTGVYVCH
-10 CGLNIAGVLDI
+10 CGLNIAGVLNVA
-21 EELKSFAEKL
+21 ELTSFAEKL

-46 IGQEQIQKDIAEYKL
+46 IGQEQIQKDIAEFNL
-61 DRIVV
+61 DRVVV

-73 HEPTFRRAIAK
+73 HEPTFRRAISK

-107 LPAMATEKAKDLISM
+107 QPAMATEKAKDLIRM
-122 AVAKAALLQPL
+122 AVAKAALLEPL
-133 EQEQIPVNKDVLVVG
+133 EPESIPVSRDVLVIG

-161 DAGFHVFLVERRPT
+161 DAGLHVFLVERRPT

-193 ICVLGPKMSEVFNH
+193 ICVLGPKMSEVYNH
-207 PNITLYT
+207 PGITLMT

-225 GNFTVSGAH
+225 GNFTVTGVR
-234 RARYVDP
+234 RARYVDEK
-241 VLCKGCINECA
+241 LCKGCINECA
-252 DVCPVEVPND
+252 SVCPVDVPSE

-278 QAVPLSACVD
+278 QAVPLAACID
-288 PKACI
+288 PQACI
-293 GCGRCVESCPTQA
+293 GCARCEQACPAQA
-306 VKLDQVIEHFK
+306 VKLDQEPQDFK

-341 FGRLR
+341 FGRYR
-346 DVVTTLQM
+346 DVITTLQL

-364 KGEVVRPSTGQVA
+364 KGEVVSPSTGNITS
-377 QSIAFL
+377 SIAFL
-383 QCVGSRDATVGNIY
+383 QCVGSRDATVGNCY
-397 CSRICCMASLKN
+397 CSRVCCMASLKN
-409 AQLIAEKYPCSNI
+409 AQLVKEKYPETVV

-428 IRAGGEGYEEFY
+428 IRACGEGYEEFY
-440 IRAQRLGINFVRAR
+440 IRAQKLGINFVRSR
-454 VSSIE
+454 VSRIE
-459 EVDGDIYL
+459 EVDGQIFL
-467 SFEDTQTGEIK
+467 IFEDTQSAEVR
-478 RVRHDIAVLSV
+478 RVRHDLAVLSV
-489 GLEPDKSADVL
+489 GLEPDSRADVV

-552 AAAKAI
+552 AAAKAVK
-558 RLLQKGFLDL
+558 LLHKGFLEL

-574 VDPDLCIRCKLC
+574 VDPDKCIKCKLC
-586 VDVCP
+586 VDLCP
-591 QKAISVKSPAYVD
+591 KKAISVKSPAYVD

-619 VDAIK
+619 ADAID
-624 MRLFSDEQIL
+624 MRFFSDQQIL

-643 KKEFPLI
+643 KREAPLI
-650 IAFLCNWCSYGAAD
+650 VAFLCNWCSYGAAD

-713 CHYHD
+713 CHYRD

-731 GVLEKIGIDPRRVK
+731 GVLENVGLNPGRVK

-756 YAKDLREF
+756 YAKDLRDF
-764 IGELKAIG
+764 IAELKAMG
-772 PIGTELDKRRKGPG
+772 PIGTELAGRTAP
-786 GGKAEKEAGREA
+786 AAKEA
-798 EADLNEEAEIQ
+798 
-809 SESMM
+809 
-814 AKGSEGQHD
+814 
-823 GD
+823 

>member
-1 MPIGVYVCH
+1 MPTGVYVCH
-10 CGLNIAGVLDI
+10 CGLNIAGVLNVED
-21 EELKSFAEKL
+21 LKSFAETL
-31 PDVAVARD
+31 PGVAVARD

-46 IGQEQIQKDIAEYKL
+46 IGQEQIQKDIAEHKL
-61 DRIVV
+61 DRVVV

-73 HEPTFRRAIAK
+73 HEPTFRRAISK

-107 LPAMATEKAKDLISM
+107 QPAMATEKAKDLIRM
-122 AVAKAALLQPL
+122 AVAKAELLQPL
-133 EQEQIPVNKDVLVVG
+133 EPESIPVSKKVLVIG

-161 DAGFHVFLVERRPT
+161 DAGLHVYLVERRPT

-193 ICVLGPKMSEVFNH
+193 ICVLGPKMSEVYNH
-207 PNITLYT
+207 PDITLYT

-225 GNFTVSGAH
+225 GNFTVSAVR
-234 RARYVDP
+234 RARYVDEK
-241 VLCKGCINECA
+241 LCKGCINECA
-252 DVCPVEVPND
+252 SACPVEVPSE

-278 QAVPLSACVD
+278 QAVPLAACID
-288 PKACI
+288 PQACI
-293 GCGRCVESCPTQA
+293 GCARCTEACPADA
-306 VKLDQVIEHFK
+306 VRLEQEPQDIKL
-317 INVGA
+317 NVGA

-327 GWQPFDAARKEEYG
+327 GWQPFDATRKEEYG
-341 FGRLR
+341 FGRYR
-346 DVVTTLQM
+346 DVITTLQM

-364 KGEVVRPSTGQVA
+364 KGDVVAPSTGKIA
-377 QSIAFL
+377 GSIAFL
-383 QCVGSRDATVGNIY
+383 QCVGSRDQTVGNPY

-409 AQLIAEKYPCSNI
+409 AQLVKEKYPDTDV

-428 IRAGGEGYEEFY
+428 IRACGEGYEEFY
-440 IRAQRLGINFVRAR
+440 IRAQKLGINFVRSR
-454 VSSIE
+454 VSGIQE
-459 EVDGDIYL
+459 GEDGRL
-467 SFEDTQTGEIK
+467 SLLFEDTLAGEIK
-478 RVRHDIAVLSV
+478 RAKHDLAVLSV
-489 GLEPDKSADVL
+489 GLEPDSNAEVL

-552 AAAKAI
+552 AAAKAVK
-558 RLLQKGFLDL
+558 LLHRGVLEL

-574 VDPDLCIRCKLC
+574 VDPEKCIECKLC
-586 VDVCP
+586 VDICP
-591 QKAISVKSPAYVD
+591 KKAISAKSPAYVD

-619 VDAIK
+619 VDAID
-624 MRLFSDEQIL
+624 MRFFSDQQIL
-634 AQVRAATEV
+634 AQVQAATEV
-643 KKEFPLI
+643 KREFPLI
-650 IAFLCNWCSYGAAD
+650 VAFLCNWCSYGAAD

-713 CHYHD
+713 CHYRD

-731 GVLEKIGIDPRRVK
+731 GVLEKVGLDPGRVK

-756 YAKDLREF
+756 YAQDLREF
-764 IGELKAIG
+764 IAELKEMG
-772 PIGTELDKRRKGPG
+772 PVGTELKKR
-786 GGKAEKEAGREA
+786 KEGEHPEPSARS
-798 EADLNEEAEIQ
+798 EEA
-809 SESMM
+809 S
-814 AKGSEGQHD
+814 
-823 GD
+823 

>member
-10 CGLNIAGVLDI
+10 CGLNIAGVLNM

-46 IGQEQIQKDIAEYKL
+46 TGQEQIQKDIAELKL

-73 HEPTFRRAIAK
+73 HEPTFRRAITK

-107 LPAMATEKAKDLISM
+107 QPAMATEKAKDLIAM
-122 AVAKAALLQPL
+122 AVAKAELLRPL
-133 EQEQIPVNKDVLVVG
+133 EPESIPVSKDVLVIG

-161 DAGFHVFLVERRPT
+161 DAGHHVYLVERRPT

-207 PNITLYT
+207 PDITLYT
-214 YSEVLG
+214 YAEVLG

-225 GNFTVSGAH
+225 GNFTVSGVR
-234 RARYVDP
+234 RARYVDTS
-241 VLCKGCINECA
+241 LCKGCINECA
-252 DVCPVEVPND
+252 DVCPVEVPSE

-278 QAVPLSACVD
+278 QAVPLAACVD
-288 PKACI
+288 PEACI
-293 GCGRCVESCPTQA
+293 GCTRCMEACPTKAINLEQ
-306 VKLDQVIEHFK
+306 KPEDFK

-341 FGRLR
+341 FGRFR
-346 DVVTTLQM
+346 DVITTLQM

-364 KGEVVRPSTGQVA
+364 KGEVVRPSTGQIA

-409 AQLIAEKYPCSNI
+409 AQLVKEKYPETDI

-428 IRAGGEGYEEFY
+428 IRACGEGYEEFY
-440 IRAQRLGINFVRAR
+440 VRAQRLGINFVRAR
-454 VSSIE
+454 ISRIDQ
-459 EVDGDIYL
+459 VDGEIYL
-467 SFEDTQTGEIK
+467 IYEDTQTGEMK
-478 RVRHDIAVLSV
+478 RVKHDMAVLSI
-489 GLEPDKSADVL
+489 GLEPDQNADVL

-558 RLLQKGFLDL
+558 KLLHKGVLEL

-574 VDPDLCIRCKLC
+574 VDTDLCVKCKLC

-591 QKAISVKSPAYVD
+591 KKAIAVKSPAYVD

-619 VDAIK
+619 VDAIN
-624 MRLFSDEQIL
+624 MRLFSDEQIM
-634 AQVRAATEV
+634 AQVRAATAV
-643 KKEFPLI
+643 KREFPLI
-650 IAFLCNWCSYGAAD
+650 VAFLCNWCSYGAAD

-689 PSFVLEALR
+689 PSFVLEALQ
-698 RGADGVLIAGCRIGE
+698 RGADGVLIAGCRLGE
-713 CHYHD
+713 CHYHN

-731 GVLEKIGIDPRRVK
+731 GVLEKIGLDPGRVK

-756 YAKDLREF
+756 FAKDLRDF
-764 IGELKAIG
+764 IGELKAMG
-772 PIGTELDKRRKGPG
+772 PIGTELKKRSSREVGNRKRF
-786 GGKAEKEAGREA
+786 GKVKKKQNG
-798 EADLNEEAEIQ
+798 
-809 SESMM
+809 
-814 AKGSEGQHD
+814 
-823 GD
+823 

>member
-1 MPIGVYVCH
+1 MPTGVYVCH
-10 CGLNIAGVLDI
+10 CGLNIAGVLNVED
-21 EELKSFAEKL
+21 LKSFAEKL
-31 PDVAVARD
+31 PGVAVARD

-46 IGQEQIQKDIAEYKL
+46 IGQEQIQKDIAEHKL
-61 DRIVV
+61 DRVVV

-73 HEPTFRRAIAK
+73 HEPTFRRAISK

-107 LPAMATEKAKDLISM
+107 QPAMATEKAKDLIRM
-122 AVAKAALLQPL
+122 AVAKAELLQPL
-133 EQEQIPVNKDVLVVG
+133 EPESIPVSKEVLVIG

-161 DAGFHVFLVERRPT
+161 DAGLHVFLVERRPT

-193 ICVLGPKMSEVFNH
+193 ICVLGPKMSEVYNH
-207 PNITLYT
+207 PDITLYT

-225 GNFTVSGAH
+225 GNFTVSVVR
-234 RARYVDP
+234 RARYVDEK
-241 VLCKGCINECA
+241 LCKGCINECA
-252 DVCPVEVPND
+252 SACPVEVPSE

-278 QAVPLSACVD
+278 QAVPLAACID
-288 PKACI
+288 PQACI
-293 GCGRCVESCPTQA
+293 GCARCAEACPADA
-306 VKLDQVIEHFK
+306 VRLEQEPQDIKL
-317 INVGA
+317 NVGA

-327 GWQPFDAARKEEYG
+327 GWQPFDATRKEEYG
-341 FGRLR
+341 FGRYR
-346 DVVTTLQM
+346 DVITTLQM

-364 KGEVVRPSTGQVA
+364 KGEVVAPSSGKIA
-377 QSIAFL
+377 GSIAFL
-383 QCVGSRDATVGNIY
+383 QCVGSRDATVGNLY

-409 AQLIAEKYPCSNI
+409 AQLVKEKYPDTDV

-428 IRAGGEGYEEFY
+428 IRACGEGYEEFY
-440 IRAQRLGINFVRAR
+440 IRAQKLGINFVRSR
-454 VSSIE
+454 VSGIQE
-459 EVDGDIYL
+459 GEDGRL
-467 SFEDTQTGEIK
+467 FLLFEDTLTGEIK
-478 RVRHDIAVLSV
+478 RAEHDLAVLSV
-489 GLEPDKSADVL
+489 GLEPDSNAEVL

-552 AAAKAI
+552 AAAKAVK
-558 RLLQKGFLDL
+558 LLHRGVLEL

-574 VDPDLCIRCKLC
+574 VDPEKCIECKLC
-586 VDVCP
+586 VDICP
-591 QKAISVKSPAYVD
+591 KKAISAKSPAYVD

-619 VDAIK
+619 ADAID
-624 MRLFSDEQIL
+624 MRFFSDQQIL
-634 AQVRAATEV
+634 AQVQAATEV
-643 KKEFPLI
+643 KREFPLI
-650 IAFLCNWCSYGAAD
+650 VAFLCNWCSYGAAD

-713 CHYHD
+713 CHYRD

-731 GVLEKIGIDPRRVK
+731 GVLEKVGLDPGRVK

-756 YAKDLREF
+756 YAQDLREF
-764 IGELKAIG
+764 IAELKEMG
-772 PIGTELDKRRKGPG
+772 PVGTELKKR
-786 GGKAEKEAGREA
+786 KEREHPEPSA
-798 EADLNEEAEIQ
+798 RSEEEP
-809 SESMM
+809 
-814 AKGSEGQHD
+814 
-823 GD
+823 

>member
-10 CGLNIAGVLDI
+10 CGLNIAGVLEMD
-21 EELKSFAEKL
+21 ELKRFSETL

-61 DRIVV
+61 DRVVV

-107 LPAMATEKAKDLISM
+107 QPAQATQKAKDLIRM
-122 AVAKAALLQPL
+122 AVAKAALLHPL
-133 EQEQIPVNKDVLVVG
+133 ERETVPVSQKVLVIG

-161 DAGFHVFLVERRPT
+161 DAGMHVYLVERRPT

-193 ICVLGPKMSEVFNH
+193 ICVLAPKMSEVFNH
-207 PNITLYT
+207 PNITLISYA
-214 YSEVLG
+214 EILN

-225 GNFTVSGAH
+225 GNFTVQGQK
-234 RARYVDP
+234 RARYVDEK
-241 VLCKGCINECA
+241 LCKGCIDQCA
-252 DVCPVEVPND
+252 GVCPVEVPSE

-278 QAVPLSACVD
+278 QAVPLVACVD

-293 GCGRCVESCPTQA
+293 GCGRCVEACQADA
-306 VKLDQVIEHFK
+306 VKLDQEPEEFK
-317 INVGA
+317 FNVGA

-327 GWQPFDAARKEEYG
+327 GWQPFDASRKEEYG
-341 FGRLR
+341 YGRYR
-346 DVVTTLQM
+346 DVITSLQL
-354 ERMLNASGPT
+354 ERLLNAAGPT
-364 KGEVVRPSTGQVA
+364 KGEVVRPSTGQIA
-377 QSIAFL
+377 KSIAFL

-409 AQLIAEKYPCSNI
+409 AQLVKEKYPDTDI

-428 IRAGGEGYEEFY
+428 LRAGGEGYEEFY
-440 IRAQRLGINFVRAR
+440 IRAQKLGINFVRAR
-454 VSSIE
+454 VSRIE
-459 EVDGDIYL
+459 QEDGDLFLI
-467 SFEDTQTGEIK
+467 FEDTNTGEVK
-478 RVRHDIAVLSV
+478 RVKHDMAVLSI
-489 GLEPDKSADVL
+489 GLEPDRSADVV
-500 GNLLGLS
+500 GNILGLS

-537 SGPKEIPISIAQGSA
+537 SGPKEIQTSIAQGSA
-552 AAAKAI
+552 AAAKALK
-558 RLLQKGFLDL
+558 LLQKGELEL
-568 EPTSAY
+568 EPTSAF
-574 VDPDLCIRCKLC
+574 VDRDKCIQCKLC
-586 VDVCP
+586 VDICP
-591 QKAISVKSPAYVD
+591 KKAIAVESPAYVD

-619 VDAIK
+619 VNAID
-624 MRLFSDEQIL
+624 MRLFSDAQIM
-634 AQVRAATEV
+634 AQVRAATER
-643 KKEFPLI
+643 KDEFPLI
-650 IAFLCNWCSYGAAD
+650 VAFLCNWCSYGAAD

-674 TNARNIRVMCSARVD
+674 TNARNIRVMCAGRVD
-689 PSFVLEALR
+689 PDFVLEALQ

-713 CHYHD
+713 CHYVN
-718 GNYQALQR
+718 GNNQALQR

-731 GVLEKIGIDPRRVK
+731 EVLGKIGLDPGRVK
-745 IVWCAASEGEI
+745 IIWCAASEGEI
-756 YAKDLREF
+756 FARQLKRFVD
-764 IGELKAIG
+764 ELKEMG
-772 PIGTELDKRRKGPG
+772 PIGTEL
-786 GGKAEKEAGREA
+786 KAKETQEA
-798 EADLNEEAEIQ
+798 PAP
-809 SESMM
+809 
-814 AKGSEGQHD
+814 
-823 GD
+823 

>member
-10 CGLNIAGVLDI
+10 CGLNIAGVLNVQD
-21 EELKSFAEKL
+21 LKSFAETL

-46 IGQEQIQKDIAEYKL
+46 IGQEQIQKDIAEFKL
-61 DRIVV
+61 DRVVV

-73 HEPTFRRAIAK
+73 HEPTFRRAISK

-107 LPAMATEKAKDLISM
+107 QPAMATEKAKDLIRM
-122 AVAKAALLQPL
+122 GVAKAALLHPL
-133 EQEQIPVNKDVLVVG
+133 ERESIPVCKDVLVIG

-161 DAGFHVFLVERRPT
+161 DAGMHVFLVERRPT

-193 ICVLGPKMSEVFNH
+193 ICVLGPKMSEVYNH

-225 GNFTVSGAH
+225 GNFTVSGVK
-234 RARYVDP
+234 RARYVDEK
-241 VLCKGCINECA
+241 LCKGCINECA
-252 DVCPVEVPND
+252 GVCPVEVPND

-269 RKAIYVPYP
+269 RKAIYVAYP
-278 QAVPLSACVD
+278 QAVPLVACID

-293 GCGRCVESCPTQA
+293 GCGRCAEACPAQA
-306 VKLDQVIEHFK
+306 VRLEQEPQDFK
-317 INVGA
+317 IDVGA

-341 FGRLR
+341 FGRYR
-346 DVVTTLQM
+346 DVITTLQM

-364 KGEVVRPSTGQVA
+364 KGEVVAPSTGKIA
-377 QSIAFL
+377 GSIAFL
-383 QCVGSRDATVGNIY
+383 QCVGSRDATVGNSY

-409 AQLIAEKYPCSNI
+409 AQLVKEKYPDTDI

-428 IRAGGEGYEEFY
+428 IRACGEGYEEFY
-440 IRAQRLGINFVRAR
+440 QRAQKLGINFVRSR
-454 VSSIE
+454 VSRIE
-459 EVDGDIYL
+459 EIDGEIFL
-467 SFEDTQTGEIK
+467 IFEDTQTGEVR
-478 RVRHDIAVLSV
+478 RVKHDLAVLSV
-489 GLEPDKSADVL
+489 GLEPEKNAEVL

-552 AAAKAI
+552 AAAKALK
-558 RLLQKGFLDL
+558 LLHQGVLEL

-574 VDPDLCIRCKLC
+574 VDSDKCIKCKLC
-586 VDVCP
+586 VDICP
-591 QKAISVKSPAYVD
+591 KKAISVKSPAYVD

-619 VDAIK
+619 VDAID
-624 MRLFSDEQIL
+624 MRFFSDQQIL
-634 AQVRAATEV
+634 AQVHAATEE
-643 KKEFPLI
+643 KREFPLI
-650 IAFLCNWCSYGAAD
+650 VAFLCNWCSYGAAD

-713 CHYHD
+713 CHYRD

-726 VNVLK
+726 VTVLK
-731 GVLEKIGIDPRRVK
+731 RLLEEVGLDPGRVK

-756 YAKDLREF
+756 YAKDIREF
-764 IGELKAIG
+764 IRELRDMG
-772 PIGTELDKRRKGPG
+772 PIGTELKDSV
-786 GGKAEKEAGREA
+786 AAKEA
-798 EADLNEEAEIQ
+798 
-809 SESMM
+809 
-814 AKGSEGQHD
+814 
-823 GD
+823 

>member
-10 CGLNIAGVLDI
+10 CGLNIAGVLNM
-21 EELKSFAEKL
+21 EELKGFAETL

-39 LQFSCSD
+39 LLFSCSD
-46 IGQEQIQKDIAEYKL
+46 TGQEQIQKDIAELKL

-73 HEPTFRRAIAK
+73 HEPTFRRAITK

-107 LPAMATEKAKDLISM
+107 QPAMATEKAKDLIAM
-122 AVAKAALLQPL
+122 AVAKAALLRPL
-133 EQEQIPVNKDVLVVG
+133 EPESIPVSKDVLVIG

-161 DAGFHVFLVERRPT
+161 DAGLHVYLVERRPT

-207 PNITLYT
+207 PDITLYA
-214 YSEVLG
+214 YAEVLG

-225 GNFTVSGAH
+225 GNFTVSGV
-234 RARYVDP
+234 RQARYVDP
-241 VLCKGCINECA
+241 LLCKGCINECA
-252 DVCPVEVPND
+252 GVCPVEVPSE

-269 RKAIYVPYP
+269 RKAVYVPYP
-278 QAVPLSACVD
+278 QAVPLVACVD

-293 GCGRCVESCPTQA
+293 GCARCVEACPTKA
-306 VKLDQVIEHFK
+306 INLEQVPEDFK

-341 FGRLR
+341 FGRYR
-346 DVVTTLQM
+346 DVITTLQM

-364 KGEVVRPSTGQVA
+364 KGEVVRPSTGQIA
-377 QSIAFL
+377 RSIAFL

-409 AQLIAEKYPCSNI
+409 AQLVKEKYPDTDI
-422 TIYYID
+422 TVYYID

-440 IRAQRLGINFVRAR
+440 VRAQRLGINFVRAR
-454 VSSIE
+454 ISRIDQ
-459 EVDGDIYL
+459 VDGEIFLIY
-467 SFEDTQTGEIK
+467 EDTQTGRIK
-478 RVRHDIAVLSV
+478 RVKHDMAVLSI
-489 GLEPDKSADVL
+489 GLEPDKNADVL

-507 RRPDRFFEI
+507 RRPDGFFEI

-558 RLLQKGFLDL
+558 KLLHKGVLEL

-574 VDPDLCIRCKLC
+574 VDPDLCIKCKLC

-591 QKAISVKSPAYVD
+591 KKAIAVKSPAYVD

-619 VDAIK
+619 VDAIN
-624 MRLFSDEQIL
+624 MRLFSDEQIV
-634 AQVRAATEV
+634 AQVRAATAV
-643 KKEFPLI
+643 KREFPLI
-650 IAFLCNWCSYGAAD
+650 VAFLCNWCSYGAAD

-689 PSFVLEALR
+689 PSFVLEALQ
-698 RGADGVLIAGCRIGE
+698 RGADGVLIAGCRPGE
-713 CHYHD
+713 CHYRD

-731 GVLEKIGIDPRRVK
+731 GVLKKIGLDPGRVK

-756 YAKDLREF
+756 FATDLRDF

-772 PIGTELDKRRKGPG
+772 PIGTELKKVRVEP
-786 GGKAEKEAGREA
+786 EAGPA
-798 EADLNEEAEIQ
+798 KDS
-809 SESMM
+809 SERPGEMKTERMKSG
-814 AKGSEGQHD
+814 ASKP
-823 GD
+823 

>member
-1 MPIGVYVCH
+1 MHIGVYVCH
-10 CGLNIAGVLDI
+10 CGLNIAGVLNM
-21 EELKSFAEKL
+21 EELKRFAESL
-31 PDVAVARD
+31 PDVTVARD

-46 IGQEQIQKDIAEYKL
+46 IGQEQIQKDIAEFKL
-61 DRIVV
+61 DRVVV

-73 HEPTFRRAIAK
+73 HEPTFRRAISK

-107 LPAMATEKAKDLISM
+107 QPAMATEKAKDLIRM
-122 AVAKAALLQPL
+122 GVAKAALLRPL
-133 EQEQIPVNKDVLVVG
+133 EPESIPVSKDVLVIG
-148 GGVAGIAAALDLA
+148 GGVAGISAALDMA
-161 DAGFHVFLVERRPT
+161 DAGLHVFLVERRPT

-207 PNITLYT
+207 PNITLFT

-220 VEGSV
+220 VDGSV
-225 GNFTVSGAH
+225 GNFTVSVTK
-234 RARYVDP
+234 RARYVDEK
-241 VLCKGCINECA
+241 LCKGCINECA
-252 DVCPVEVPND
+252 GVCPVEVPSE

-269 RKAIYVPYP
+269 RKAIYIAYP
-278 QAVPLSACVD
+278 QAVPLAATID
-288 PKACI
+288 PMACI
-293 GCGRCVESCPTQA
+293 GCGRCEQACPALA
-306 VKLDQVIEHFK
+306 VRLDQEPQDIK
-317 INVGA
+317 LNVGA

-327 GWQPFDAARKEEYG
+327 GWQPFDASRKEEYG
-341 FGRLR
+341 FGRYR
-346 DVVTTLQM
+346 DVITTLQM

-364 KGEVVRPSTGQVA
+364 KGDVVAPSTGRIA
-377 QSIAFL
+377 SSIAFL
-383 QCVGSRDATVGNIY
+383 QCVGSRDATVGNPY

-409 AQLIAEKYPCSNI
+409 AQLVKEKYPETDI
-422 TIYYID
+422 TVYYID
-428 IRAGGEGYEEFY
+428 IRACGEGYEEFY
-440 IRAQRLGINFVRAR
+440 LRAQKLGINFVRSR
-454 VSSIE
+454 VSRIE
-459 EVDGDIYL
+459 EVDGKLFLI
-467 SFEDTQTGEIK
+467 FEDTQTGEIK
-478 RVRHDIAVLSV
+478 RVHHDMAVLSV
-489 GLEPDKSADVL
+489 GLEPEKNAEVL

-558 RLLQKGFLDL
+558 KLLHRGTLEL

-574 VDPDLCIRCKLC
+574 VDPDKCIKCKLC
-586 VDVCP
+586 VDICP
-591 QKAISVKSPAYVD
+591 KKAIAVKSPAYVD

-619 VDAIK
+619 VDAIN
-624 MRLFSDEQIL
+624 MRFFSDEQIL
-634 AQVRAATEV
+634 AQVRAATFE
-643 KKEFPLI
+643 KKESPLI
-650 IAFLCNWCSYGAAD
+650 VAFLCNWCSYGAAD

-713 CHYHD
+713 CHYRD

-726 VNVLK
+726 VQVLK
-731 GVLEKIGIDPRRVK
+731 GVLEKIGLNPGRVK

-764 IGELKAIG
+764 IAELKAMG
-772 PIGTELDKRRKGPG
+772 PIGTELKNPKNNRNE
-786 GGKAEKEAGREA
+786 GKA
-798 EADLNEEAEIQ
+798 
-809 SESMM
+809 
-814 AKGSEGQHD
+814 
-823 GD
+823 

>member
-1 MPIGVYVCH
+1 MPTGVYVCH
-10 CGLNIAGVLDI
+10 CGLNIAGVLNMED
-21 EELKSFAEKL
+21 LKSFAEKL
-31 PDVAVARD
+31 PGVAVARD

-46 IGQEQIQKDIAEYKL
+46 IGQEQIQKDIAEHKL
-61 DRIVV
+61 DRVVV

-73 HEPTFRRAIAK
+73 HEPTFRRAISK

-96 IREQCSWVHMD
+96 IREQCSWVHMEQ
-107 LPAMATEKAKDLISM
+107 PAMATEKAKDLIRM
-122 AVAKAALLQPL
+122 AVAKAELLQPL
-133 EQEQIPVNKDVLVVG
+133 EPESIPVSKDVLVIG

-161 DAGFHVFLVERRPT
+161 DAGLHVYLVERRPT

-193 ICVLGPKMSEVFNH
+193 ICVLGPKMSEVYNH

-225 GNFTVSGAH
+225 GNFTVSGVR
-234 RARYVDP
+234 RARYVDEK
-241 VLCKGCINECA
+241 LCKGCINECA
-252 DVCPVEVPND
+252 SACPVEVSSE

-278 QAVPLSACVD
+278 QAVPLAACID

-293 GCGRCVESCPTQA
+293 GCSRCAEACPADA
-306 VKLDQVIEHFK
+306 VRLEQEAQDFK

-341 FGRLR
+341 FGRYR

-364 KGEVVRPSTGQVA
+364 KGEVVRPSTGEIA
-377 QSIAFL
+377 GSIAFL
-383 QCVGSRDATVGNIY
+383 QCVGSRDATVGNCY

-409 AQLIAEKYPCSNI
+409 AQLVKEKYPDTDI
-422 TIYYID
+422 TIYHMD
-428 IRAGGEGYEEFY
+428 IRACGEGYEEFY
-440 IRAQRLGINFVRAR
+440 IRAQKLGINFVRSR

-459 EVDGDIYL
+459 EVEGRISL
-467 SFEDTQTGEIK
+467 IFEDTQAGEI
-478 RVRHDIAVLSV
+478 RRAEHDLAVLSV
-489 GLEPDKSADVL
+489 GLEPDSNAEVL

-523 VEAHIDGVFIAGCA
+523 VEAHIDGIFIAGCA

-552 AAAKAI
+552 AAAKALK
-558 RLLQKGFLDL
+558 LLHRGFLEL

-574 VDPDLCIRCKLC
+574 VDPEKCIQCKLC
-586 VDVCP
+586 VDICP
-591 QKAISVKSPAYVD
+591 KKAISAKSPAYVD

-619 VDAIK
+619 VDAID
-624 MRLFSDEQIL
+624 MRFFSDQQIL
-634 AQVRAATEV
+634 AQVKAATEV
-643 KKEFPLI
+643 KREFPLI
-650 IAFLCNWCSYGAAD
+650 VAFLCNWCSYGAAD

-713 CHYHD
+713 CHYKD

-731 GVLEKIGIDPRRVK
+731 GVLEKVGLDPGRVK

-756 YAKDLREF
+756 YAQDLREF
-764 IGELKAIG
+764 IAELKAMG
-772 PIGTELDKRRKGPG
+772 PIGTELKRKESGERQDQTGPADSSQE
-786 GGKAEKEAGREA
+786 GKKP
-798 EADLNEEAEIQ
+798 
-809 SESMM
+809 
-814 AKGSEGQHD
+814 
-823 GD
+823 

>member
-10 CGLNIAGVLDI
+10 CGLNIAGVLEMD
-21 EELKSFAEKL
+21 ELKRFSETL

-61 DRIVV
+61 DRVVV

-107 LPAMATEKAKDLISM
+107 QPAQATQKAKDLIRM
-122 AVAKAALLQPL
+122 AVAKAALLHPL
-133 EQEQIPVNKDVLVVG
+133 ERETVPVSQKVLVIG

-161 DAGFHVFLVERRPT
+161 DAGMHVYLVERRPT

-193 ICVLGPKMSEVFNH
+193 ICVLAPKMSEVFNH
-207 PNITLYT
+207 PNITLISYA
-214 YSEVLG
+214 EILN

-225 GNFTVSGAH
+225 GNFTVQGQK
-234 RARYVDP
+234 RARYVDEK
-241 VLCKGCINECA
+241 LCKGCIDQCA
-252 DVCPVEVPND
+252 GVCPVEVPSE

-278 QAVPLSACVD
+278 QAVPLVACVD

-293 GCGRCVESCPTQA
+293 GCGRCVEACQADA
-306 VKLDQVIEHFK
+306 VKLDQEPEEFK
-317 INVGA
+317 FNVGA

-327 GWQPFDAARKEEYG
+327 GWQPFDASRKEEYG
-341 FGRLR
+341 YGRYR
-346 DVVTTLQM
+346 DVITSLQL
-354 ERMLNASGPT
+354 ERLLNAAGPT
-364 KGEVVRPSTGQVA
+364 KGEVVRPSTGQIA
-377 QSIAFL
+377 KSIAFL

-409 AQLIAEKYPCSNI
+409 AQLVKEKYPDTDI

-428 IRAGGEGYEEFY
+428 LRAGGEGYEEFY
-440 IRAQRLGINFVRAR
+440 IRAQKLGINFVRAR
-454 VSSIE
+454 VSRVE
-459 EVDGDIYL
+459 QEDGDLFLI
-467 SFEDTQTGEIK
+467 FEDTNTGEVK
-478 RVRHDIAVLSV
+478 RVKHDMAVLSI
-489 GLEPDKSADVL
+489 GLEPDRSADVV
-500 GNLLGLS
+500 GNILGLS

-537 SGPKEIPISIAQGSA
+537 SGPKEIQTSIAQGSA
-552 AAAKAI
+552 AAAKALK
-558 RLLQKGFLDL
+558 LLQKGELEL
-568 EPTSAY
+568 EPTSAF
-574 VDPDLCIRCKLC
+574 VDRDKCIQCKLC
-586 VDVCP
+586 VDICP
-591 QKAISVKSPAYVD
+591 KKAIAVESPAYVD

-619 VDAIK
+619 VNAID
-624 MRLFSDEQIL
+624 MRLFSDAQIM
-634 AQVRAATEV
+634 AQVRAATER
-643 KKEFPLI
+643 KDEFPLI
-650 IAFLCNWCSYGAAD
+650 VAFLCNWCSYGAAD

-674 TNARNIRVMCSARVD
+674 TNARNIRVMCAGRVD
-689 PSFVLEALR
+689 PDFVLEALQ

-713 CHYHD
+713 CHYVN
-718 GNYQALQR
+718 GNNQALQR

-731 GVLEKIGIDPRRVK
+731 EVLGKIGLDPGRVK
-745 IVWCAASEGEI
+745 IIWCAASEGEI
-756 YAKDLREF
+756 FARQLKRFVD
-764 IGELKAIG
+764 ELKEMG
-772 PIGTELDKRRKGPG
+772 PIGTEL
-786 GGKAEKEAGREA
+786 KAKETQEA
-798 EADLNEEAEIQ
+798 PAP
-809 SESMM
+809 
-814 AKGSEGQHD
+814 
-823 GD
+823 